1 MPGDDMHR
9 FVAALMRYCIIL
21 AVILAVLLAG
31 VAVLLICRPGWL
43 MEFLRYGIAALC
55 IAGCIYIVVA
65 LLRASF
71 GSNQS
76 KK

>member
-9 FVAALMRYCIIL
+9 FVAALMRYCIIFS
-21 AVILAVLLAG
+21 VVLAVLLAG

-43 MEFLRYGIAALC
+43 VGFLRYGLAAVC
-55 IAGCIYIVVA
+55 IAGCIYIVAA
-65 LLRASF
+65 LLRAAF